1 MKHEVYKGVDLDAV
15 RAYMGM
21 SKEDKKF
28 VKSKIMKLIYQ
39 EQMKTGARSSIV
51 IKKIAKEFG
60 IINITTVY
68 KYLRLGDNVKV
79 RSIKAEKPE
88 EVVVFLRDMEM
99 PKSKTLKNRNVRFA
113 LWLWKIIKKHN
124 GDNKTTLN
132 NAKVEVWEKN
142 CKTLF
147 VKHKRDVKQISILVK
162 WALEEDD
169 FLRSVLLSPVFL
181 INKEGKNYDMMLAK
195 YEAYLKRQK
204 KDRDIPEYSSPKN
217 VL

>member
-88 EVVVFLRDMEM
+88 EVVIFLQ
-99 PKSKTLKNRNVRFA
+99 LK
-113 LWLWKIIKKHN
+113 
-124 GDNKTTLN
+124 
-132 NAKVEVWEKN
+132 
-142 CKTLF
+142 
-147 VKHKRDVKQISILVK
+147 
-162 WALEEDD
+162 ALEK
-169 FLRSVLLSPVFL
+169 L
-181 INKEGKNYDMMLAK
+181 KKKKMMD
-195 YEAYLKRQK
+195 LK
-204 KDRDIPEYSSPKN
+204 
-217 VL
+217 L